1 MVKIGIGIGEFLEQY
16 NPLAFKDARGKIMY
30 FKTYAEAY
38 EEMLSRIYKAG
49 PYMVDAVLF
58 CMNTY
63 AMNLAAAQRFV
74 NSWQR
79 YVGAREQFFML
90 DWKTGGKQRDTDLEI
105 FARGLHL
112 LTETKFNK
120 DMFLCALNKFKVKL
134 KVEK

>member
-1 MVKIGIGIGEFLEQY
+1 MANVGFDLGEFLIQY
-16 NPLAFKDARGKIMY
+16 NPLAFKDARGNIMY
-30 FKTYAEAY
+30 FRTYAEAY
-38 EEMLSRIYKAG
+38 EEMLDRIYKAG

-63 AMNLAAAQRFV
+63 GMKIQDAQRFV

-79 YVGAREQFFML
+79 YVGANEQFFMI
-90 DWKTGGKQRDTDLEI
+90 DWKTGGADRDRQLEQ

-112 LTETKFNK
+112 LAETKFNK
-120 DMFLCALNKFKVKL
+120 DMFLCALDKMKVKL